1 MANDRRRESDEM
13 IWVPVDPYVRP
24 EKRRPALERRNEFGL
39 DRRYRADEGETVVSS
54 GLESDADAPDE
65 HGTAAPGS
73 GAELAAA
80 DGTEH
85 VSGNGADER
94 RFVERRRSPGVPH
107 NRTAGF
113 LKRFRQPIIGVGLAG
128 AALPMVAAMD
138 APASPSDEPEPGDL
152 ATGRTMAPS
161 ADVEEDL
168 AERLENEREMEER
181 TRIVQANVAEHSI
194 ARDMAEDIYD
204 AARAQGIDPD
214 VAFGLVRTESTFR
227 EDARSHVGALGLTQ
241 VMPRTAAWLEPGTTS
256 KDLYDRRTNLR
267 LGFRYLDQM
276 IDKYNGDL
284 KLALL
289 AYNRGPGT
297 VDKVLKRGG
306 NPDNGYA
313 DKVLGR

>member
-1 MANDRRRESDEM
+1 VEGNDRRRESDEL

-24 EKRRPALERRNEFGL
+24 ETRRPALERRNELGL
-39 DRRYRADEGETVVSS
+39 DRRELADEN
-54 GLESDADAPDE
+54 D
-65 HGTAAPGS
+65 TAAPS
-73 GAELAAA
+73 SAEPDATTPA
-80 DGTEH
+80 DGSAASQGTGTDTAATSEAA
-85 VSGNGADER
+85 GNGGVER
-94 RFVERRRSPGVPH
+94 RSVDRRRSPGVPR

-138 APASPSDEPEPGDL
+138 APASPADEPEPGDL

-161 ADVEEDL
+161 EDVEEDL
-168 AERLENEREMEER
+168 AERVENERESEER
-181 TRIVQANVAEHSI
+181 ARIVQANVAEHSI
-194 ARDMAEDIYD
+194 GRDLAEDIYD

-227 EDARSHVGALGLTQ
+227 EDAKSHVGALGLTQ
-241 VMPRTAAWLEPGTTS
+241 VMPRTASWLEPGTTS

-276 IDKYNGDL
+276 IDKYKGDL

-297 VDKVLKRGG
+297 VDKVLKSGG

-313 DKVLGR
+313 DKVLGN